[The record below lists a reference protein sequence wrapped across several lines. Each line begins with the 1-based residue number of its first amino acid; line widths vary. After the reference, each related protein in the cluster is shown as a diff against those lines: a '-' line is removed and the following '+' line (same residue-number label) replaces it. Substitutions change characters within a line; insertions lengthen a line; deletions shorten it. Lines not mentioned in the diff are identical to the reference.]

1 MRRVSSGVAPARSP
15 QCSARSALAVAQRCA
30 GLGVLIGWLAAA
42 GSAAADDA
50 AAREAPL
57 TGPSPAWVQAAPS
70 GHEATA
76 ARSLPAAMLLN
87 DMQVAFDASGWTEF
101 HRTQFVVKAAE
112 GLQALGAI
120 PFQWSPW
127 SDTLTFHS
135 ATIVRGAK
143 RIDVLP
149 KAGAFTVL
157 RREAGLEQAML
168 TGELTAVLQP
178 EGLQVGDVLEIEV
191 SIRHADPV
199 LKGHA
204 AALMAGWD
212 SSPVGRARLEA
223 TWPASLPVR
232 WRETE
237 GMPAPK
243 RIEAGGQVR
252 ISVQLDDVV
261 AAVLPA
267 QAPVRFR
274 HGRQLEI
281 TTFSDWSE
289 ISTLMVPL
297 YDKAAELVPQSPL
310 RAQIARI
317 AAASPD
323 LKARAAA
330 VLQLVESQVRYL
342 AHVEASGGYAPQTA
356 DETWRL
362 RYGDCK
368 AKTALLLA
376 LLKPLGVAAEPVL
389 VNVGAGDAI
398 ADQLPSAGLFNHVLV
413 RVRLDGRDYWLDGA
427 RQGDGP
433 LDHLPVPAYGWGLPV
448 TPAGARLMRIQPA
461 AATEPMVRQVIR
473 YDASGGVTAPEPT
486 HLDTTFG
493 GDAGLGLNLQ
503 FASVTPDRLQQVLRS
518 YWASVHTAFT
528 PTRMT
533 AAWDPVRREEHL
545 VADGTSKLDW
555 SGAGL
560 ELQHVRLGGAPD
572 VKRDPAASD
581 PDAPFVTDYP
591 SYTETDE
598 SVVLPSGKGASA
610 ATLTAAAVDR
620 MIAGVAYRRTAAMN
634 GGVLR
639 VVASTRTLVPEITAA
654 EARASID
661 PLTKLGETA
670 VYAPAGGQQQVA
682 DDAAALDTQP
692 STASAYLERGNALLN
707 ASQFAEAEADFD
719 AAIAIEPKLQIA
731 WSDRAVARASQGD
744 LRAASDADA
753 ADRLGKPEVVAAH
766 ARALLAE
773 RAGDLAGAR
782 AAYGRA
788 LALSPTDAFSL
799 FRRADVEVRLND
811 YVAASHDIEAV
822 AQADP
827 ARKQQVLY
835 AQAEIEAAQ
844 HHDEAVVQLAAK
856 LEVSTAETRLERARL
871 YLQADKKAQA
881 LVDLDASIRLKPTSR
896 AYLLRAQLGGVQTPA
911 GKADLAA
918 ADALDPSG
926 VDGAVR
932 RINALTHA
940 QDYPAALIAMTSL
953 IKAHPDLGN
962 LLVGRAEIEA
972 KLGKVVEAQ
981 ADFDTARI
989 SKGAEAANASVLCN
1003 GEVNA
1008 HAEAG
1013 AGLQDCTRAMRE
1025 TPGEPSLAIDRAV
1038 LAHRLGLEAQASADI
1053 AAAGKLA
1060 GSDPEQLNNA
1070 CYALATANIGLIEAL
1085 ALCDASLR
1093 IKPGNAHVIDSRG
1106 LVLLRLDRNADA
1118 ANAYTQAL
1126 RLDSKLADSL
1136 YGRAIAEKRLGRHA
1150 DSMRDRTAALAI
1162 NPHLRRSFDEAGV
1175 EGPD

>member
-1 MRRVSSGVAPARSP
+1 MRRVPFGIATACSP
-15 QCSARSALAVAQRCA
+15 QRSAPSAPTLAQRCA
-30 GLGVLIGWLAAA
+30 GLGVLIGSLAAA
-42 GSAAADDA
+42 GGAAASNGTA
-50 AAREAPL
+50 METPL
-57 TGPSPAWVQAAPS
+57 IGPPPAWVQAAPP
-70 GHEATA
+70 GHEAA
-76 ARSLPAAMLLN
+76 AAKFLPAAVLLN
-87 DMQVAFDASGWTEF
+87 DVQVAFDPGGWTEF
-101 HRTQFVVKAAE
+101 HRTHFVVKAAE

-135 ATIVRGAK
+135 AIIVRGAQ

-178 EGLQVGDVLEIEV
+178 EGLQVGDVLAIEV

-212 SSPVGRARLEA
+212 SSPVGRVRLEA

-237 GMPAPK
+237 GLPAPK
-243 RIEAGGQVR
+243 RIEVGGQVR
-252 ISVQLDDVV
+252 ISVQLDDVA
-261 AAVLPA
+261 AAVAPA

-274 HGRQLEI
+274 HGRQLEL
-281 TTFSDWSE
+281 TTFKDWSE
-289 ISTLMVPL
+289 ISTLMAPL
-297 YDKAAELVPQSPL
+297 YDKAAELGPQSPL

-317 AAASPD
+317 ASASPNP
-323 LKARAAA
+323 KARAAA
-330 VLQLVESQVRYL
+330 VLQLVEAQVRYL
-342 AHVEASGGYAPQTA
+342 AHVEATGGYTPQTA

-376 LLKPLGVAAEPVL
+376 LLRALGVAAEPVL

-433 LDHLPVPAYGWGLPV
+433 LDRLPVPAYGWGLLV
-448 TPAGARLMRIQPA
+448 TPAGGHLLRMQPLP
-461 AATEPMVRQVIR
+461 ATEPMIRQVIR

-486 HLDTTFG
+486 HLETTLG

-503 FASVTPDRLQQVLRS
+503 FASLTPDRLQQGLRG

-533 AAWDPVRREEHL
+533 AAWDPVQREEHL

-572 VKRDPAASD
+572 IKRDPAASN

-591 SYTETDE
+591 NFTETDE
-598 SVVLPSGKGASA
+598 SVVLPSGKGAPA
-610 ATLTAAAVDR
+610 ATLKAAALDR
-620 MIAGVAYRRTAAMN
+620 TIAGVAYRRTATLN
-634 GGVLR
+634 GGVMR

-654 EARASID
+654 EARASVD
-661 PLTKLGETA
+661 ALTKLGETA
-670 VYAPAGGQQQVA
+670 VYAPAGGQQQAA

-692 STASAYLERGNALLN
+692 STASAYVERGNALLN
-707 ASQFAEAEADFD
+707 ASQFSDAQADFD
-719 AAIAIEPKLQIA
+719 AAIALDPKLQIA
-731 WSDRAVARASQGD
+731 WSGRAVARAWQAD
-744 LRAASDADA
+744 TRADADADA
-753 ADRLGKPEVVAAH
+753 ADRLGKPNVGAAH

-773 RAGDLAGAR
+773 RTGDFAGAR

-788 LALSPTDAFSL
+788 LALSPKDAFSRY
-799 FRRADVEVRLND
+799 RRADVELRLND
-811 YVAASHDIEAV
+811 YAAARQDIEAV

-827 ARKQQVLY
+827 AASQGVLY
-835 AQAEIEAAQ
+835 ALARIETAQ
-844 HHDEAVVQLAAK
+844 HHDRAASQLAAK
-856 LEVSTAETRLERARL
+856 LEVSTAEARFDRARL
-871 YLQADKKAQA
+871 YLQIENKALA
-881 LVDLDASIRLKPTSR
+881 LADLDASIGLKPTSQ
-896 AYLLRAQLGGVQTPA
+896 AYLLRAQLRGSQTPA

-926 VDGAVR
+926 FDGAVR
-932 RINALTHA
+932 RINVLTQA
-940 QDYPAALIAMTSL
+940 ADYPAALIAMTSL
-953 IKAHPDLGN
+953 IKAHPGLGN

-972 KLGKVVEAQ
+972 KLGKSAEAQ
-981 ADFDTARI
+981 ADFESART
-989 SKGAEAANASVLCN
+989 SKGPEAANASVLCN
-1003 GEVNA
+1003 GEVSA

-1013 AGLQDCTRAMRE
+1013 AGLQDCTRAMGE
-1025 TPGEPSLAIDRAV
+1025 APGEPGFVIDRAV
-1038 LAHRLGLEAQASADI
+1038 LAHRIGLEAQASADI

-1060 GSDPEQLNNA
+1060 GSDPERLNNA
-1070 CYALATANIGLIEAL
+1070 CYALAIANIGLTEAL

-1106 LVLLRLDRNADA
+1106 MVLLRLNRNADA
-1118 ANAYTQAL
+1118 ASAYTEAL
-1126 RLDSKLADSL
+1126 HLDPKLAASL
-1136 YGRAIAEKRLGRHA
+1136 YGLAVAEKRLGRHA

-1162 NPHLRRSFDEAGV
+1162 DPSLRRSFGDAGV